1 MAAPYRF
8 GRFEIEPDTRR
19 LLEEGRPVALGQRAF
34 DVLLALVER
43 RERLVSKGELL
54 DVAWPGLVVEENN
67 LQVQVSALR
76 KLIGP
81 SAIATV
87 PGRGYRFTARLD
99 DATDQSEVPPAET
112 PRAVAGNLPAYL
124 APLYGRDAQIA
135 ALSELVQA
143 HRLVTVVGAGGIGK
157 SRLAQACA
165 DALAPRFVDGA
176 WMIELAGVSAPGLLG
191 STVTQALG
199 IRSARQDSV
208 KADVIASLAG
218 RRMLLVLDNCEHLL
232 DAVGAFAEA
241 LLRGTHVT
249 LLATSQEPLRLPEE
263 QQYRLAPLDEPGGL
277 ALLEARVGAVDARF
291 ALAGD
296 DLLLA
301 RDICRRLDGLPLAI
315 ELAAA
320 RVPTLG
326 LRGVR
331 DKLDA
336 RFKLLTGGARSTLRR
351 HQTLRAALEWSHH
364 LLSGD
369 ERIVFRRLGAFAGGF
384 TVELAQAVASDG
396 SLDAWCVLDLVS
408 QLVDKSLVSVDPGDP
423 PRYRLLE
430 SARAFA
436 LEQLAADDG
445 HDTLRRHAIAM
456 RDFIQAVDGANLDGN
471 LRSDEYASIVL
482 PELDNLRAAYVW
494 ASQDGSDPA
503 LAAAIASHCGSLVDY
518 AFECGDWLLACRSWV
533 DRPGVE
539 DAIAARY
546 WRALAASNMVTRV
559 AMIEQAAAA
568 QRAQALY
575 RALGEPRR
583 VVSSLIRLAMC
594 QSRLQDVAS
603 ATRTIEE
610 ARALVRPDW
619 PAEFRIQ
626 LLRRDAVLARL
637 AHRFD
642 DALALEREELAASA
656 ATGDRRLQ
664 AIARNNMVDLAWERG
679 PIEETARVA
688 RAFEREVRAQ
698 PGADVDMD
706 MFHANLAGI
715 LSELGA
721 TEEAL
726 EVARIGWIIQRR
738 TRSYFIDVYVHL
750 SWRRGDA
757 AAAAFLLGASDAQVR
772 AGVVRQVNET
782 RLIAQVRPQL
792 EAALGVQ
799 EFARRHAE
807 GAAGN
812 DAAIVAAITAAL
824 R

>member
-1 MAAPYRF
+1 M
-8 GRFEIEPDTRR
+8 
-19 LLEEGRPVALGQRAF
+19 
-34 DVLLALVER
+34 
-43 RERLVSKGELL
+43 
-54 DVAWPGLVVEENN
+54 
-67 LQVQVSALR
+67 
-76 KLIGP
+76 
-81 SAIATV
+81 
-87 PGRGYRFTARLD
+87 
-99 DATDQSEVPPAET
+99 
-112 PRAVAGNLPAYL
+112 
-124 APLYGRDAQIA
+124 
-135 ALSELVQA
+135 
-143 HRLVTVVGAGGIGK
+143 
-157 SRLAQACA
+157 
-165 DALAPRFVDGA
+165 
-176 WMIELAGVSAPGLLG
+176 
-191 STVTQALG
+191 
-199 IRSARQDSV
+199 

-241 LLRGTHVT
+241 LLRGTRRHAAGHEPGAVT
-249 LLATSQEPLRLPEE
+249 AARGTAVPPRHPPWTQ
-263 QQYRLAPLDEPGGL
+263 DEPGGL

-351 HQTLRAALEWSHH
+351 HQTLRAALEWSHN

-396 SLDAWCVLDLVS
+396 NLDAWCVLDLVS
-408 QLVDKSLVSVDPGDP
+408 QLVDKSLVSRGSRRSAALSPARIGARV
-423 PRYRLLE
+423 R
-430 SARAFA
+430 ARATGGPTTDTTRCAGTQSPCAISFKPSTARISTATFA
-436 LEQLAADDG
+436 ATNTRRSCCPSSTTCAPLTSGLRKTAA
-445 HDTLRRHAIAM
+445 I
-456 RDFIQAVDGANLDGN
+456 
-471 LRSDEYASIVL
+471 LRS
-482 PELDNLRAAYVW
+482 PLR
-494 ASQDGSDPA
+494 SPA
-503 LAAAIASHCGSLVDY
+503 HCGSLVDY

>member
-1 MAAPYRF
+1 
-8 GRFEIEPDTRR
+8 
-19 LLEEGRPVALGQRAF
+19 
-34 DVLLALVER
+34 
-43 RERLVSKGELL
+43 
-54 DVAWPGLVVEENN
+54 
-67 LQVQVSALR
+67 VSALR

-112 PRAVAGNLPAYL
+112 PRAAAGNLPAYL

-165 DALAPRFVDGA
+165 DALAPRFVDGV

-503 LAAAIASHCGSLVDY
+503 LAAAIAAHCGSLVDY

-539 DAIAARY
+539 DEIAARY

-575 RALGEPRR
+575 RSLGEPRR

-610 ARALVRPDW
+610 SARARAPRLAGRVPHPVAATRRRARTPCAPVRRCPRARTRRAGRECCHRRSPPAGDRPQQHGGPRMGDGTHRGNGARCARVRAGSARASRRRRRHGHVPREPRGHPERARRYGGGAGGRPHRMDHPAAHPLVPHRRLRPSIVATRRCGRRGHSCSGPPTRRCARALC
-619 PAEFRIQ
+619 
-626 LLRRDAVLARL
+626 AR
-637 AHRFD
+637 
-642 DALALEREELAASA
+642 S
-656 ATGDRRLQ
+656 T
-664 AIARNNMVDLAWERG
+664 
-679 PIEETARVA
+679 
-688 RAFEREVRAQ
+688 
-698 PGADVDMD
+698 
-706 MFHANLAGI
+706 
-715 LSELGA
+715 
-721 TEEAL
+721 
-726 EVARIGWIIQRR
+726 
-738 TRSYFIDVYVHL
+738 
-750 SWRRGDA
+750 RRG
-757 AAAAFLLGASDAQVR
+757 
-772 AGVVRQVNET
+772 
-782 RLIAQVRPQL
+782 
-792 EAALGVQ
+792 
-799 EFARRHAE
+799 
-807 GAAGN
+807 
-812 DAAIVAAITAAL
+812 
-824 R
+824 